1 MKNKVLVFLMI
12 FVMGIL
18 AGCGMKEE
26 DAKAYV
32 EASLDAAYKG
42 EFDAFVEITDST
54 PEGAAAMYEE
64 NIEHIMEAA
73 GFADLEISEELT
85 NNYKQLFLDLIRQAD
100 YTVGEAVKNEDDS
113 FAVEITVKPMTIL
126 VGIEEELTNAL
137 LTRIGELEE
146 FPSDEEIIQ
155 MSFEEMFTIM
165 SGRVDEP
172 TYSDESSVVTVHLH
186 KNEENMYEIDEE
198 DMLALDSLLFAVE

>member
-126 VGIEEELTNAL
+126 VGIEEELTNAFKSETDDL
-137 LTRIGELEE
+137 KKIEIFKEISELKV
-146 FPSDEEIIQ
+146 
-155 MSFEEMFTIM
+155 
-165 SGRVDEP
+165 RV
-172 TYSDESSVVTVHLH
+172 
-186 KNEENMYEIDEE
+186 
-198 DMLALDSLLFAVE
+198 